1 MNLANKPT
9 EGLRGHAPTAVI
21 SSPGHVLKINYWA
34 VILAAF
40 AAFVM
45 SSLYYSPL
53 LLGNVWRRLDPVAT
67 AGLTPSPGKMLAEIV
82 RTLVI
87 TLVIA
92 RLLTLL
98 GAADWKTALVLA
110 VWLWF
115 GFSALMWIGAI
126 MWEKTPWQVAAIH
139 SGDWLLKTML
149 IALILGVWR
158 R

>member
-1 MNLANKPT
+1 MNIANQPT
-9 EGLRGHAPTAVI
+9 EGLRGHTAMAVI
-21 SSPGHVLKINYWA
+21 SNPGHVPKINYRA

-53 LLGNVWRRLDPVAT
+53 LLGNVWRSVDPVPT
-67 AGLTPSPGKMLAEIV
+67 AGQTPSLGKMLAEIV

-92 RLLTLL
+92 RLLRLL